1 MNLSSK
7 EKKSDVDNKEKNNN
21 DKEAAELASLINL
34 ALEKPEMRSV
44 ALYGDVNEEKASE
57 LVYGLLAL
65 SSSAVR
71 NVLSDPEDVESDIIQ
86 VVDPI
91 DLYVS
96 SYGGQAT
103 EMFSLYDIIR
113 KVREET
119 PIRTYGLG
127 KVMSAGVLVLA
138 SGTRG
143 ERRVGKHC
151 RVMIHGV
158 VSGQQGYLADIEN
171 EFAETKFTQKM
182 YIKALAEETNMTEKY
197 IKNLMDK
204 KTNVYIDAEEA
215 VNLGIADIVF

>member
-215 VNLGIADIVF
+215 VNLGIADIIV

>member
-197 IKNLMDK
+197 IKKLMDK
-204 KTNVYIDAEEA
+204 KINVYLDAEEA
-215 VNLGIADIVF
+215 VDLGIADIII

>member
-1 MNLSSK
+1 MKLSSK
-7 EKKSDVDNKEKNNN
+7 EKKSDADDKKETNS

-65 SSSAVR
+65 NNSAVR
-71 NVLSDPEDVESDIIQ
+71 NVLSDPEDVESEIIQ
-86 VVDPI
+86 IIDPI

-119 PIRTYGLG
+119 PIRTYG
-127 KVMSAGVLVLA
+127 
-138 SGTRG
+138 
-143 ERRVGKHC
+143 
-151 RVMIHGV
+151 
-158 VSGQQGYLADIEN
+158 
-171 EFAETKFTQKM
+171 
-182 YIKALAEETNMTEKY
+182 
-197 IKNLMDK
+197 
-204 KTNVYIDAEEA
+204 
-215 VNLGIADIVF
+215 